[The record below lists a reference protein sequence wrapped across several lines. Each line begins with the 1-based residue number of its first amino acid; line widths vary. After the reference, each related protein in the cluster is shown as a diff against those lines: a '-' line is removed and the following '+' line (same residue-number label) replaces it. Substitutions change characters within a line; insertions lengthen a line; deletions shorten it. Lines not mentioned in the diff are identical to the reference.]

1 MALATGA
8 KYYHS
13 CINCGGINTDT
24 RNEKGLPCE
33 VCLPFED
40 GDILKGLK
48 LNNSLKGYEKY
59 WNLNQQYKE
68 FEEFFFS
75 KINKKPTGYQRFWAK
90 RLLLSKSFTLV
101 APTGVG
107 KTTFGLISALWIA
120 KKGGKVALVFPTV
133 SLVEQAAKRLIE
145 FSKEDEDVNILFYTS
160 SLKKKKRE
168 KFEKNFS
175 EGNYDIL
182 VISSQFI
189 SKRKEQL
196 SQKVFDLVFVD
207 DVDAVLKSSKNIDT
221 LLNMIGISQKAI
233 DSTLYNLKKGNNSDK
248 IQIEEKAPKGRLIV
262 SSATAKPKGIKPLL
276 FRELLGFEIGR
287 FTTSARNIANVRIK
301 EKSLEKLLYIINLL
315 KDGILLFVPTEE
327 EGKEIANYL
336 EEHGVKLGKT
346 WEDFE
351 KSFEKFKEG
360 SLQLLC
366 GIYSYYGKLVRGIDL
381 PLRIKFAVFWGTP
394 SFKFSTKLEN
404 APRFILE
411 RNFQDYL
418 ENNPK
423 LKAYFKDL
431 QRLSTE
437 KLRKSVEKYISP
449 ETWEKLIQKN
459 FPTTKFDKEKN
470 LIVIPDVY
478 TYIQASGRTSR
489 IFGTSL
495 TKGISILFEEDDS
508 LFELLKSRLLYLT
521 EEEWTEEGEIEHLV
535 KEAEE
540 TRKAISTDSSSKDM
554 KSRMIIVESPTK
566 AQTISKF
573 LEKSSTRRYGSLMVH
588 ESITQEGILLLT
600 ASKGHLY
607 DLETKTGL
615 HGVEINDGRF
625 IPYYNSIKR
634 CSSCGAQFTD
644 ELPRCPYCNSDKID
658 DKKKILEALRDIAME
673 VDEVIIATD
682 PDVEGEKIGW
692 DISQYIK
699 PVNKNVQRIEMH
711 EITKFGFDK
720 AIRNRRNCDVNLV
733 KSQIV
738 RRIEDRWVGFELSLR
753 LQKNFQNSNLSAGR
767 VQSTVLGWILE
778 KEIEHSKSKKT
789 VTQFTLENGFKFEV
803 DGKIDVDEV
812 EVEIV
817 EEKEHALSPLPPFN
831 TPSLL
836 TAASQQFKL
845 PVQQIM
851 EILQTLF
858 ELGFITYHR
867 TDSTRISST
876 GQKIARSYLEKIGK
890 ITLLSEREWGK
901 EGAHEAIRPVKP
913 ISPEELSEFIKE
925 KIAVYLSP
933 MHIKVYSLIFNRF
946 MASQMIP
953 PVVINQK
960 ILIKNGSFQVEKEVP
975 VKLQEEGWNIFNPIT
990 VYTPFEEKKYSV
1002 VSKRTYT
1009 THTVPLFTQ
1018 ASLIEEMQKRN
1029 IGRPSTYAKIVDILF
1044 KRKYI
1049 IEDVYKRLRT
1059 TALGRKVYSYLAE
1072 RYMNYINEETTR
1084 QLEKLMESVETGEK
1098 DYQSVLKDLY
1108 EELNEILIKN

>member
-1 MALATGA
+1 
-8 KYYHS
+8 
-13 CINCGGINTDT
+13 
-24 RNEKGLPCE
+24 
-33 VCLPFED
+33 
-40 GDILKGLK
+40 
-48 LNNSLKGYEKY
+48 
-59 WNLNQQYKE
+59 
-68 FEEFFFS
+68 
-75 KINKKPTGYQRFWAK
+75 
-90 RLLLSKSFTLV
+90 
-101 APTGVG
+101 
-107 KTTFGLISALWIA
+107 TTFGLISALWIA

-160 SLKKKKRE
+160 SLKKKERE

-233 DSTLYNLKKGNNSDK
+233 DSTLDNLKKGNNSDK

-287 FTTSARNIANVRIK
+287 FTTSARNITNVRIK
-301 EKSLEKLLYIINLL
+301 EKSLEKLLYIINFL

-508 LFELLKSRLLYLT
+508 LFELLKARLLYLT

-554 KSRMIIVESPTK
+554 KSRMIIVESPT
-566 AQTISKF
+566 
-573 LEKSSTRRYGSLMVH
+573 
-588 ESITQEGILLLT
+588 
-600 ASKGHLY
+600 
-607 DLETKTGL
+607 
-615 HGVEINDGRF
+615 
-625 IPYYNSIKR
+625 
-634 CSSCGAQFTD
+634 
-644 ELPRCPYCNSDKID
+644 
-658 DKKKILEALRDIAME
+658 
-673 VDEVIIATD
+673 
-682 PDVEGEKIGW
+682 
-692 DISQYIK
+692 
-699 PVNKNVQRIEMH
+699 
-711 EITKFGFDK
+711 
-720 AIRNRRNCDVNLV
+720 
-733 KSQIV
+733 
-738 RRIEDRWVGFELSLR
+738 
-753 LQKNFQNSNLSAGR
+753 
-767 VQSTVLGWILE
+767 
-778 KEIEHSKSKKT
+778 
-789 VTQFTLENGFKFEV
+789 
-803 DGKIDVDEV
+803 
-812 EVEIV
+812 
-817 EEKEHALSPLPPFN
+817 
-831 TPSLL
+831 
-836 TAASQQFKL
+836 
-845 PVQQIM
+845 
-851 EILQTLF
+851 
-858 ELGFITYHR
+858 
-867 TDSTRISST
+867 
-876 GQKIARSYLEKIGK
+876 
-890 ITLLSEREWGK
+890 
-901 EGAHEAIRPVKP
+901 
-913 ISPEELSEFIKE
+913 
-925 KIAVYLSP
+925 
-933 MHIKVYSLIFNRF
+933 
-946 MASQMIP
+946 
-953 PVVINQK
+953 
-960 ILIKNGSFQVEKEVP
+960 
-975 VKLQEEGWNIFNPIT
+975 
-990 VYTPFEEKKYSV
+990 
-1002 VSKRTYT
+1002 
-1009 THTVPLFTQ
+1009 
-1018 ASLIEEMQKRN
+1018 
-1029 IGRPSTYAKIVDILF
+1029 
-1044 KRKYI
+1044 
-1049 IEDVYKRLRT
+1049 
-1059 TALGRKVYSYLAE
+1059 
-1072 RYMNYINEETTR
+1072 
-1084 QLEKLMESVETGEK
+1084 
-1098 DYQSVLKDLY
+1098 
-1108 EELNEILIKN
+1108 